1 MIKRNVGL
9 DVTKNAGVRV
19 TKNAGLRVTKNAGVL
34 GIDFGTSN
42 SAIAWAPQA
51 GIVTPLAV
59 EGTATAMPTA
69 LFFDAE
75 ENRVQFGRAAVA
87 NYLSG
92 TDGRLMRSLK
102 SLLGSSLLDESTE
115 IFGRSTRFSDIIG
128 FYLAELKARAEQST
142 GAKINTVWIGRP
154 VHFVD
159 DDPEKDAKAQNSLQ
173 AAAESVGFKNVHFQ
187 FEPIAAAI
195 DFESRLTVDATV
207 LIADI
212 GGGTSD
218 FSVLRLGPDRQHEAD
233 RSSDVLATAGVHIA
247 GTDFDTS
254 ISLETVMPLL
264 GYRHV
269 GLRGREVPRSV
280 FHDLSTW
287 HRIHFAQT
295 LKSINAARMLDDTYS
310 NLVMYQRLLKVLKD
324 RLGHHIAADVEQC
337 KIASSSSGGEPI
349 YAQLDYIEA
358 NLSVAMQE
366 DQIVELLRKHLDGIT
381 QCAKDCVKRS
391 GLKANELT
399 HIYLTGG
406 SSALTAFQRALK
418 KTFPNAQLIEGD
430 LFGGVAAGLARQ
442 GSRS

>member
-1 MIKRNVGL
+1 M
-9 DVTKNAGVRV
+9 TKK
-19 TKNAGLRVTKNAGVL
+19 TKKIAVL

-42 SAIAWAPQA
+42 SAIAWSQEA
-51 GIVTPLAV
+51 GVVTPLAV
-59 EGTATAMPTA
+59 EGSATAMPTA

-115 IFGRSTRFSDIIG
+115 IFGKATRFSDIIG
-128 FYLAELKARAEQST
+128 FYLAELKTRAEKST
-142 GAKINTVWIGRP
+142 GKAANTVWIGRP

-159 DDPEKDAKAQNSLQ
+159 DDAERDAKAQNSLQ
-173 AAAESVGFKNVHFQ
+173 AAAESVGFKEVHFQ

-195 DFESRLTVDATV
+195 DFETRLAIETTV

-218 FSVLRLGPDRQHEAD
+218 FSVVRLGPDRQHQSD
-233 RSSDVLATAGVHIA
+233 RTSDVLATAGVHIA

-287 HRIHFAQT
+287 HRIHFAQS
-295 LKSINAARMLDDTYS
+295 LKSINAARSLDDTYS
-310 NLVMYQRLLKVLKD
+310 DLVMYKRLLKVLKD

-337 KIASSSSGGEPI
+337 KIASSASGGEPI
-349 YAQLDYIEA
+349 YASLDYIEA
-358 NLSVAMQE
+358 DLNVAMQE
-366 DQIVELLRKHLDGIT
+366 DQIVELLRKQLDGIT
-381 QCAKDCVKRS
+381 QCAKQCVRDAGIKP
-391 GLKANELT
+391 AQLT

-406 SSALTAFQRALK
+406 SSALTAFQRALA

-442 GSRS
+442 GSMR